1 MRYIIANIIAIIHIT
16 VRSVVSIILTN
27 WFNNK
32 ILSNPYAT
40 TLVAVLHT
48 EDIHVLCVFRA
59 HDTLRRFL
67 FDSAL
72 SVAI

>member
-1 MRYIIANIIAIIHIT
+1 MLRIRFAIDINILIDY
-16 VRSVVSIILTN
+16 
-27 WFNNK
+27 FNNK

-59 HDTLRRFL
+59 HDTLRRF

>member
-1 MRYIIANIIAIIHIT
+1 MVNN
-16 VRSVVSIILTN
+16 L
-27 WFNNK
+27 NK

-48 EDIHVLCVFRA
+48 EDTHVCSYIFILPRVR
-59 HDTLRRFL
+59 TVTRSYVVS
-67 FDSAL
+67 DSAL